1 MFKKKGFIMAFI
13 LIISMIGMTA
23 CKKNVGAP
31 EDNAQAEENEDETNT
46 EEPQEHLIG
55 FSVIDMENPYFITL
69 ESAAKAELEEDGY
82 RMITKNPETDPQLQE
97 TQIQEMID
105 EGKDIEVKCHFCN
118 TAYNYT
124 VEDLKNILKR
134 SKK

>member
-46 EEPQEHLIG
+46 NTEETQEHLIG

-69 ESAAKAELEEDGY
+69 ESAAKAELEKAGY
-82 RMITKNPETDPQLQE
+82 RMITKNPETDSKLQE

-105 EGKDIEVKCHFCN
+105 E
-118 TAYNYT
+118 
-124 VEDLKNILKR
+124 
-134 SKK
+134 

>member
-46 EEPQEHLIG
+46 NTE
-55 FSVIDMENPYFITL
+55 
-69 ESAAKAELEEDGY
+69 
-82 RMITKNPETDPQLQE
+82 E
-97 TQIQEMID
+97 TQGSI
-105 EGKDIEVKCHFCN
+105 
-118 TAYNYT
+118 
-124 VEDLKNILKR
+124 
-134 SKK
+134 